1 MALLKLHFKF
11 IHNKLYQR
19 RTFFSNN
26 EHDNSEIESQID
38 NFGVSFIFERALRR
52 LDVQTEQRRLQQ
64 DKFDGRLKQ
73 LENDN
78 LVLEQ
83 RLTNKNRDFDKLKD
97 KFGVIQVAKY
107 LSQ

>member
-19 RTFFSNN
+19 RTLFSNN

-97 KFGVIQVAKY
+97 KFGVIQVEKY